1 MDVLGNLE
9 LEKPAVLVVC
19 AKDEDFVD
27 GCIDGKV
34 VGLEKVEDIPDVEKV
49 EDIPDVG
56 VCCDDVSVMEEDAKV
71 EEKPVDH

>member
-19 AKDEDFVD
+19 ANDEDFVD
-27 GCIDGKV
+27 RCVDGKV
-34 VGLEKVEDIPDVEKV
+34 VGLEKV